1 MVSACFTA
9 SAIQVVFTTSEYPLK
24 NSAILDSGATLYVFN
39 QISRF
44 NNFRTAL
51 AEDKIFASDRAL
63 AIEGYSDVDIYLQN
77 AIGDKHLLRLNN
89 VAFVPGMATNLVSLR
104 PLRVRGI

>member
-1 MVSACFTA
+1 MVSAYFIA

-24 NSAILDSGATLYVFN
+24 NLVILDSDTTLHVFN

-51 AEDKIFASDRAL
+51 AEDKIFAGDHIL
-63 AIEGYSDVDIYLQN
+63 AIKGYSDMDIYL
-77 AIGDKHLLRLNN
+77 
-89 VAFVPGMATNLVSLR
+89 
-104 PLRVRGI
+104 